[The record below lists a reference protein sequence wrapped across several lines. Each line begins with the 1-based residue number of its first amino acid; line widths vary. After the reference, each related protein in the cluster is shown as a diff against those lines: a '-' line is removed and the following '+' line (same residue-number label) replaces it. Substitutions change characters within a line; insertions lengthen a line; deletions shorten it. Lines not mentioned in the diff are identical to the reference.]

1 MSITHLMLGYGVEFQ
16 AIKGRFRES
25 LIEPVGIGSTSHNP
39 VAAILSDH
47 HAAILSDHHAAIT
60 LGRMH
65 WQVLNPEWQN
75 AVEISKVD
83 SNRTPCNIAT
93 TRSRRKLAGL
103 ET

>member
-47 HAAILSDHHAAIT
+47 HAAIT
-60 LGRMH
+60 LDRMH

-93 TRSRRKLAGL
+93 TRGRRKLAGL